1 MLLEELPDKYY
12 IKQIF
17 NNAYCMAD
25 TMVAL
30 DKAKYKTVCL
40 ATQWYEILIIIL
52 LPLSADS
59 LKWSES
65 HGLKNI

>member
-40 ATQWYEILIIIL
+40 ATQ
-52 LPLSADS
+52 
-59 LKWSES
+59 
-65 HGLKNI
+65 